1 MRDFIGLEQSDA
13 DTLQAMLQF
22 SYNSTIGNMDEAF
35 KAIKL
40 IKKYISSTIIV
51 YNIDPRSTSVSL
63 RMGMLSM

>member
-1 MRDFIGLEQSDA
+1 MAAPSSVARETMRDFIGLEQGDA

-40 IKKYISSTIIV
+40 IKKYTCSTITL
-51 YNIDPRSTSVSL
+51 PFH
-63 RMGMLSM
+63 